1 MTMKSRIRLFIVLL
15 LLFIP
20 SAYARAQEGNC
31 FAYEPTLVKLPGTII
46 RKTFPGPPNYES
58 IRKGDKPE
66 TYFILHLS
74 KPICT
79 TASGDNDAESGVR
92 DIQLILTQKQ
102 YASYKKLV
110 GNKIPVTLPGKL
122 SHAIT
127 GHHHTPVI
135 MEVVDISSSTRPSAS
150 Q

>member
-1 MTMKSRIRLFIVLL
+1 MNMKTHIRLFIVLL
-15 LLFIP
+15 LLFVTSVCA
-20 SAYARAQEGNC
+20 SAQGNC
-31 FAYEPTLVKLPGTII
+31 FSYEPALVKLYGTIS

-66 TYFILHLS
+66 TYWILHLL

-79 TASGDNDAESGVR
+79 IASGDNDAEKGVK
-92 DIQLILTQKQ
+92 DIQLILTQEQ
-102 YASYKKLV
+102 YISYKKLV
-110 GNKIPVTLPGKL
+110 GDKIPVTLPGKL

-127 GHHHTPVI
+127 GHHHTPVL
-135 MEVVDISSSTRPSAS
+135 MEVVDIGCAACPRVS